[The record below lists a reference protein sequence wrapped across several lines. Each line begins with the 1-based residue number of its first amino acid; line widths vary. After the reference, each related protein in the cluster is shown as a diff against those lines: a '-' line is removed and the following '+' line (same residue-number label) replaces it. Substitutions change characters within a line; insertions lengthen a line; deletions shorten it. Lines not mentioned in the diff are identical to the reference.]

1 MLGKDPWKH
10 HLKTWIIFKLFKFL
24 YFPKAY
30 IIILSSLFIYLNQI
44 RPVCKHQYAAIRQVY
59 LKIFLLKYN
68 NKNSFLKL
76 KIKSNWINALNK
88 WYNFNEM
95 YRKLLLWV
103 IDKFF
108 YDMLENKIKNKIK
121 NKNTEK

>member
-1 MLGKDPWKH
+1 M
-10 HLKTWIIFKLFKFL
+10 
-24 YFPKAY
+24 
-30 IIILSSLFIYLNQI
+30 
-44 RPVCKHQYAAIRQVY
+44 CKHQYAAIRQVY

-95 YRKLLLWV
+95 YRKLLLWL
-103 IDKFF
+103 IDKFYMICYMIS